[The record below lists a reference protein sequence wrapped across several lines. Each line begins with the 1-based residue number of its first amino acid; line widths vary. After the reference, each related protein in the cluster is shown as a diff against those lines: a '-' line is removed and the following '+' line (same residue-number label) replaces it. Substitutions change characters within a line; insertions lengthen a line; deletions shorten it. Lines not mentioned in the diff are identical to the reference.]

1 MSVELTIRGN
11 VGDTIRL
18 NDVDFRGEKFKAL
31 NFSVAST
38 QYKKQMVNGQEE
50 LLVERTNWY
59 NCTYWS
65 KDADVL

>member
-31 NFSVAST
+31 RFSVAST
-38 QYKKQMVNGQEE
+38 Q
-50 LLVERTNWY
+50 
-59 NCTYWS
+59 
-65 KDADVL
+65 